1 MGFAGAAAL
10 MLVAAT
16 DQRNVAPAEGAQG
29 TPQAIAAT
37 ATTPVGANA
46 AFAPS
51 RSGGMIKKTAYVITR
66 SSDGLFYVNATI
78 DGNPIRFLV
87 DTGANVTVL
96 TRSDAERLGLS
107 DGQPNMGRAT
117 LRTAGGPTSMQWTR
131 IPVLSVAD
139 RPVENVNAAI
149 IDRGIEV
156 SLLGQNVLSRLEG
169 MTFTGDQLRFH

>member
-1 MGFAGAAAL
+1 

-16 DQRNVAPAEGAQG
+16 DQRIVAPGENAQG
-29 TPQAIAAT
+29 IPQAIAAT
-37 ATTPVGANA
+37 ATTAMATNA

-51 RSGGMIKKTAYVITR
+51 RSGGMNKKAAYVITR
-66 SSDGLFYVNATI
+66 SADGLFYVNATI

-107 DGQPNMGRAT
+107 DGQPDMGRAT

>member
-1 MGFAGAAAL
+1 
-10 MLVAAT
+10 MLVAAA
-16 DQRNVAPAEGAQG
+16 DQQSIAPAKEAQGAQ
-29 TPQAIAAT
+29 QAIAAT
-37 ATTPVGANA
+37 ATATAPMANA
-46 AFAPS
+46 AFASS
-51 RSGGMIKKTAYVITR
+51 RPVVAGKKAAYVITR